1 MKKKN
6 TEKFSDPVAF
16 RPALCYT
23 VSVPPA
29 EKGERER
36 TKTTDMREAW
46 ESERT
51 RAVRGRAPW
60 THRGFMEGLARVFAH
75 SPSRKVADVARAF
88 LSAKGRI
95 CRVTM
100 LPQPSDAKRGGK
112 VRVFSVNLLA
122 TWKLYEMRH
131 LGGDGMLTPLGRQIL
146 RTKFSLGMMP
156 VVESVRDPKG
166 RFRVQ
171 PRTIDFNLVDTV
183 RYGGKVRYSSANS

>member
-1 MKKKN
+1 MFPFLRRKGGTGKDEYDMK
-6 TEKFSDPVAF
+6 
-16 RPALCYT
+16 
-23 VSVPPA
+23 
-29 EKGERER
+29 
-36 TKTTDMREAW
+36 EAW
-46 ESERT
+46 DSERT
-51 RAVRGRAPW
+51 RTGRGKAPW
-60 THRGFMEGLARVFAH
+60 THRGFMEGLARAFAH
-75 SPSRKVADVARAF
+75 SPSQKVADVARAF
-88 LSAKGRI
+88 LSANGRI

-100 LPQPSDAKRGGK
+100 LPQPSDSKRGGR

-131 LGGDGMLTPLGRQIL
+131 LGGDGQLTPLGRQIL

-183 RYGGKVRYSSANS
+183 RYGGKVRYSSAKA